1 MITLILNPKLLQCTT
16 VQCSNRFKFSFILH
30 SIIIVL
36 ALLLTSLAYGSD
48 SKLSIIEGKWI
59 IQEVVDVAPITGL
72 DDAQLAAMVG
82 QVLSIGSNEITFQ
95 KRVCKA
101 PTFSWSHKN
110 SQAFFRRYKMQI
122 PKGWQFLM
130 DRLDVQCN
138 AAETIGPFILHG
150 QDILFVWYGALL
162 RAHKE
167 K

>member
-1 MITLILNPKLLQCTT
+1 MF
-16 VQCSNRFKFSFILH
+16 R
-30 SIIIVL
+30 SIIVVL

-48 SKLSIIEGKWI
+48 SKLSNFEGKWI
-59 IQEVVDVAPITGL
+59 IQEVVDVAPIAGL

-82 QVLSIGSNEITFQ
+82 QVLNIGSDEIIFQ
-95 KRVCKA
+95 KRVCKT
-101 PTFSWSHKN
+101 PSFSWSHQN
-110 SQAFFRRYKMQI
+110 SQAFFRRYKMQV
-122 PKGWQFLM
+122 PKGWRVLV

-162 RAHKE
+162 HAHKE